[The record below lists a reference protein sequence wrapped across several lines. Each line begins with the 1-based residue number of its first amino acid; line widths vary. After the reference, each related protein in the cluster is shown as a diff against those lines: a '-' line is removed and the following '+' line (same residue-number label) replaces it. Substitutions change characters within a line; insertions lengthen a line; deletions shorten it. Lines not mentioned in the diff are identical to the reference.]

1 MSKKLTTE
9 QFIAKAN
16 DVHNNKYTYNKTNYI
31 NSRTKVIITCPK
43 HGDFEQT
50 PANHLYGKG
59 CPKCSGK
66 FKTTEEWIIEA
77 KEIHGDKYDYSKT
90 VFINTNTKVCIICP
104 KHGEFWQL
112 PYNHLSGEGCSKC
125 RYDQVSLKNKSNLE
139 TFITKAQ
146 EIHDNKYDYSKA
158 TYVLNNVKTTIIC
171 PIHGEF
177 KQTPQAHLSGEG
189 CPMCQTSKGEL
200 TIEKYLKHNNIQYIH
215 QYPVKIDESINPSG
229 LMYIDFYLPQYN
241 LFIEYNGRQHYVP
254 VNIFGGELF
263 LQKQQK
269 RDAYVREYCKIN
281 KIKLLEIKYTQDN
294 IEQLIDNCLFIR

>member
-9 QFIAKAN
+9 QFVAKAN
-16 DVHNNKYTYNKTNYI
+16 KVHNNKYVYNKTNYI
-31 NSRTKVIITCPK
+31 NSKTKVIITCPI

-66 FKTTEEWIIEA
+66 SKTTEEWIIEA
-77 KEIHGDKYDYSKT
+77 KEIHGNKYDYSKT

-125 RYDQVSLKNKSNLE
+125 RYDQVSLKNKSDLE

-200 TIEKYLKHNNIQYIH
+200 KIEKHLKHNNIQYIP
-215 QYPVKIDESINPSG
+215 QYPVKIDKSINPSG

-254 VNIFGGELF
+254 VNIFGGELR

-281 KIKLLEIKYTQDN
+281 KIKLLEIKYTQKN